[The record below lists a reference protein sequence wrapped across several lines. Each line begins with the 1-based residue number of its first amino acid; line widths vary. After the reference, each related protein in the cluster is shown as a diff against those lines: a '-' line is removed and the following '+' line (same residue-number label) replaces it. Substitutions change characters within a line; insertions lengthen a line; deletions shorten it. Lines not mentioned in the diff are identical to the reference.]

1 MPKYTMLIM
10 ENEAPYADQADDSTM
25 FRDIMEMHQQFSMAV
40 IDSGATILGGE
51 ALQPIPTA
59 TFLRGTRS
67 DAVTVVDNPSPDVK
81 EALGGFYVI
90 EARDDAHA
98 LELAKLCPAPHGYIA
113 VRPVWDIPAM

>member
-1 MPKYTMLIM
+1 
-10 ENEAPYADQADDSTM
+10 M

-81 EALGGFYVI
+81 ETLGGFYVI

-98 LELAKLCPAPHGYIA
+98 LELAKLCPAPHGYIEL
-113 VRPVWDIPAM
+113 RPVWDIPAM